1 MTSVPTNGERV
12 MAWLKRR
19 ALGVIL
25 SAAATLTVISLF
37 LPAMFDFIV
46 DLMMIGLIALAGKL
60 AN

>member
-25 SAAATLTVISLF
+25 SAAATLTVNSLF
-37 LPAMFDFIV
+37 LPAMIQFIL
-46 DLMMIGLIALAGKL
+46 D
-60 AN
+60 